1 MCNPVAVAGGQFA
14 GQALGAIGSHQSA
27 IDQASA
33 TNKSRA
39 NQYKNQLAMR
49 QVKYEGNVGAYT
61 NRIADYDKAIG
72 EGVDAY
78 SLGIEGAQGQLNEV
92 YGAAKNAS
100 VNQAIQ
106 LAQQQGQAAARGQT
120 GRSAGLSGVTALAAA
135 GRTQS
140 DTMDNLLR
148 ARFAYDRSAE
158 SMRQQLTSYSRK
170 AYNNIGPAP
179 VAGIA
184 PPKPVY
190 DSGPSNLAL
199 AGSLIG
205 SAASATGSAYSMS
218 QAGTGGS
225 WFDWKV

>member
-33 TNKSRA
+33 TNRSRA

-49 QVKYEGNVGAYT
+49 QVKYEGELGAYT
-61 NRIADYDKAIG
+61 NRIADYDKELSAG
-72 EGVDAY
+72 QDAY
-78 SLGIEGAQGQLNEV
+78 SLGIEGAQGQLNEA

-100 VNQAIQ
+100 VGQAIQ
-106 LAQQQGQAAARGQT
+106 LAQRQGQAAARGQT
-120 GRSAGLSGVTALAAA
+120 GRSAGLAGVTALSAY
-135 GRTQS
+135 GRDQS

-148 ARFAYDRSAE
+148 ARFAYDRTGE
-158 SMRQQLTSYSRK
+158 SMRQQLLSSNRQ
-170 AYNNIGPAP
+170 AYNRIGAAP
-179 VAGIA
+179 IAGIA

-199 AGSLIG
+199 AGNLIG
-205 SAASATGSAYSMS
+205 SAASSVGSAYQMS
-218 QAGTGGS
+218 DVSNGGS
-225 WFDWKV
+225 WFDWKS